1 MTILNDLKQ
10 FTYVMCYDCSSS
22 HIMTYYDNE
31 YECEECYR
39 KIKFDA
45 ITFEDP
51 TFCVDSEKLETYV
64 LFHSTPKKVIKIF
77 VNKIMKCNK
86 DWIYDDELL
95 DNVLDEINEINSDDI
110 VYILTTTFMT
120 DKND

>member
-51 TFCVDSEKLETYV
+51 TVFVIDFIPIKLNWSTAPV
-64 LFHSTPKKVIKIF
+64 L
-77 VNKIMKCNK
+77 
-86 DWIYDDELL
+86 
-95 DNVLDEINEINSDDI
+95 VLIE
-110 VYILTTTFMT
+110 
-120 DKND
+120 